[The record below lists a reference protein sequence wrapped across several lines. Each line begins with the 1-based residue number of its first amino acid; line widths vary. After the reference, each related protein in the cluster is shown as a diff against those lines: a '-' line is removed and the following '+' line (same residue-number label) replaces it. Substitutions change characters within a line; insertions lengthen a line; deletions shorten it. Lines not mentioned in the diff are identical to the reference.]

1 MPLYPSPCLLLL
13 PKIGAGYGTSS
24 WETGACLME
33 QDLILNRQDFLA
45 SFSIVYLGLG
55 IVCVRAV
62 PLTLPQAPLHPTPG
76 LSLPRDAC
84 QHMGLSVVYTGPG
97 QQLRLMNLLTE
108 PCTNFNELSSYQI
121 FQY

>member
-1 MPLYPSPCLLLL
+1 MLLYPSPCLLLL
-13 PKIGAGYGTSS
+13 PMIGAGYGTNS

-55 IVCVRAV
+55 IVCVRAA

-84 QHMGLSVVYTGPG
+84 
-97 QQLRLMNLLTE
+97 
-108 PCTNFNELSSYQI
+108 
-121 FQY
+121 